1 MIGSKRDVKFLLRS
15 VAKARGISIE
25 EYRVELQKNIYVMK
39 ESDDQEVQEI
49 LKNALEIRYLHSR
62 NVFTRFQNLS

>member
-1 MIGSKRDVKFLLRS
+1 MIGSKRYVKSVLRS

-39 ESDDQEVQEI
+39 ESDD
-49 LKNALEIRYLHSR
+49 
-62 NVFTRFQNLS
+62 